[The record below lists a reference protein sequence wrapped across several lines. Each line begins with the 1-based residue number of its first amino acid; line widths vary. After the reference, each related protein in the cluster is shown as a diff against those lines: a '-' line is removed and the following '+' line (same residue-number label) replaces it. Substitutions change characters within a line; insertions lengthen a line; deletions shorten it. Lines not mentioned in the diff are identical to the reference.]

1 MVLKDDNPPP
11 PYHLISKEDN
21 QNNNNNDSNND
32 DDIEDTSEPV
42 SQPKLEDF
50 RSFKYSIESIFPK
63 FDKTKVQD
71 PKFIP
76 TTTEALAHL
85 KLLKAFAVM
94 KSKVVRDADAP
105 KDFQINQWKSFITM
119 AVRRFIIFV
128 SALKTL
134 YIGNN
139 GKTTHRSFEELNK
152 KEEFENVMAHL
163 LPPLDVIMVW
173 HAFLLNPKAFYDTFS
188 RNSFIDFARYPLPL
202 DRIDF
207 YINNETFEY
216 KVSETYQTNYIDLLK
231 RFTNNGSDLIYHMN
245 NFIMYEQYVIINCPT
260 CKIAISD
267 PIPLVTDGNK
277 GFGKYQF

>member
-21 QNNNNNDSNND
+21 QNIINNNNDSNND

-152 KEEFENVMAHL
+152 KKNLKML
-163 LPPLDVIMVW
+163 W
-173 HAFLLNPKAFYDTFS
+173 HTC
-188 RNSFIDFARYPLPL
+188 YP
-202 DRIDF
+202 
-207 YINNETFEY
+207 
-216 KVSETYQTNYIDLLK
+216 
-231 RFTNNGSDLIYHMN
+231 H
-245 NFIMYEQYVIINCPT
+245 
-260 CKIAISD
+260 
-267 PIPLVTDGNK
+267 
-277 GFGKYQF
+277 

>member
-21 QNNNNNDSNND
+21 QNNSNNDSNND

-105 KDFQINQWKSFITM
+105 KDFQINNGNHLSQW
-119 AVRRFIIFV
+119 
-128 SALKTL
+128 
-134 YIGNN
+134 
-139 GKTTHRSFEELNK
+139 
-152 KEEFENVMAHL
+152 
-163 LPPLDVIMVW
+163 P
-173 HAFLLNPKAFYDTFS
+173 
-188 RNSFIDFARYPLPL
+188 
-202 DRIDF
+202 
-207 YINNETFEY
+207 
-216 KVSETYQTNYIDLLK
+216 
-231 RFTNNGSDLIYHMN
+231 
-245 NFIMYEQYVIINCPT
+245 
-260 CKIAISD
+260 
-267 PIPLVTDGNK
+267 
-277 GFGKYQF
+277 